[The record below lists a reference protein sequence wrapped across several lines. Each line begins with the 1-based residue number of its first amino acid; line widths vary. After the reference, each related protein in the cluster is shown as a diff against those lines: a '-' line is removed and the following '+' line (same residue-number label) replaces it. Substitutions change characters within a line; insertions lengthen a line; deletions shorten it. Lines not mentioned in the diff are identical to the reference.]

1 MLSPMSFS
9 ETTEQVAEQYFQLI
23 EYLIKYS
30 FCKDFQHQ
38 WKYADWSIAQLVP
51 LPPFLKTGVTSAN
64 FRVSEN

>member
-9 ETTEQVAEQYFQLI
+9 ETTEQVAKQYFQLI

-30 FCKDFQHQ
+30 FFKDFQHQ
-38 WKYADWSIAQLVP
+38 WKYADWSMAQLVP
-51 LPPFLKTGVTSAN
+51 LSPFLKTGVTSAN

>member
-30 FCKDFQHQ
+30 FFKDFQCQ
-38 WKYADWSIAQLVP
+38 WKYANWSIAQLVP
-51 LPPFLKTGVTSAN
+51 LSHFLETGVTSAN
-64 FRVSEN
+64 FRVSKN

>member
-30 FCKDFQHQ
+30 FFKDFQCQ
-38 WKYADWSIAQLVP
+38 WKYANWSIAQLVP
-51 LPPFLKTGVTSAN
+51 LSPFLETGVTSAN
-64 FRVSEN
+64 FRVSKN

>member
-1 MLSPMSFS
+1 MSFS

-30 FCKDFQHQ
+30 FFKDFQCQ

-51 LPPFLKTGVTSAN
+51 LSPFLETGVTSAN
-64 FRVSEN
+64 FRVSKN